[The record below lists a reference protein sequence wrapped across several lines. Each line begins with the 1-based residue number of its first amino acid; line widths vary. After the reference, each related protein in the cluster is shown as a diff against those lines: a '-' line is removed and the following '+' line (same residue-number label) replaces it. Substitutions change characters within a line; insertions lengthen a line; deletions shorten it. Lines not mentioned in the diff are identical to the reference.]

1 MKNIKIRSK
10 LLIVFLLIGIL
21 SVTPIILISMT
32 TFLESTKDQAYNF
45 GDKSAYYNA
54 QIIQN
59 WLDDKANLLK
69 NIRQQLENNEKLD
82 KSEIEE
88 ILYNHSETNNDFISI
103 FLGTED
109 NLMIDAYGWTPDKNY
124 IIKER
129 PWYQKAMDSNNTV
142 VTSVYKDYNLGTY
155 VTAIAL
161 PIKVGQ
167 RNGVLAANIQVD
179 YIVNKIDEIYFG
191 SSGFAVL
198 LDENNLL
205 ITGPN
210 DINNNKIFS
219 NLYDRFLEEDIL
231 FSKDIDKEVEIE
243 NDKYFTV
250 YSNIEKYGWNLFL
263 IAPVDDFLKE
273 NYRME
278 NLLYTIALL
287 TLFILIL
294 LGIMF
299 SRTISKPIEKLIE
312 QVSFIAKGD
321 LDHKVEIVTK
331 DEIGQL
337 SKEIEKMRNNLKKIF
352 DNVKYES
359 KILSLNTKLLSEHLD
374 ETYRGTYRFMSMLSH
389 DIKTPITLIK
399 GYVQGL
405 KMGVLDERKEDE
417 YLDKILYRSNQ
428 LEMITSDILDCTYE
442 MNNIKLNKKI
452 LDLRDYVNMV
462 CFNSENHIVNT
473 NREFK
478 KNIKISDYGCYV
490 EIDIIKTQ
498 RVLNNI
504 ISNAVKFSEKSSR
517 IELII
522 EQDKNKIITIIK
534 DEGIG
539 LKNVDKNKTF
549 NMFYKSE
556 GEEKGY
562 GLGLYISK
570 AIIEAHNGEIFLSH
584 NKDKG
589 ANCGFVLNCH
599 KKS

>member
-1 MKNIKIRSK
+1 MI
-10 LLIVFLLIGIL
+10 
-21 SVTPIILISMT
+21 PIILISMT
-32 TFLESTKDQAYNF
+32 TFLESTKDQAYNH

-54 QIIQN
+54 QIIKN

-69 NIRQQLENNEKLD
+69 NIKQQLENNERLD
-82 KSEIEE
+82 NYEIEE

-103 FLGTED
+103 FLGTEE
-109 NLMIDAYGWTPDKNY
+109 NTMIDAYGWKPDENY
-124 IIKER
+124 IVKER
-129 PWYQKAMDSNNTV
+129 PWYKKAIESNNTV
-142 VTSVYKDYNLGTY
+142 VTSVYRDYNIGTY

-161 PIKVGQ
+161 PIKIGD
-167 RNGVLAANIQVD
+167 RKGVLAANIQVD
-179 YIVNKIDEIYFG
+179 YIVNKIDEISFG

-210 DINNNKIFS
+210 DINNNKIFN

-231 FSKDIDKEVEIE
+231 FSKDIDKEIE
-243 NDKYFTV
+243 VDNDKYFTV

-273 NYRME
+273 YNQME
-278 NLLYTIALL
+278 NLLYIIVFF

-294 LGIMF
+294 LGTMF
-299 SRTISKPIEKLIE
+299 SRTISKPIERLIE

-321 LDHKVEIVTK
+321 LDHRVEIQTE
-331 DEIGQL
+331 DEIGEL

-352 DNVKYES
+352 ENIKYES

-374 ETYRGTYRFMSMLSH
+374 ETYKGTYRFMSMLSH

-405 KMGVLDERKEDE
+405 KMGMLDERKESE
-417 YLDKILYRSNQ
+417 YLDKLLYRSEQ
-428 LEMITSDILDCTYE
+428 LEMIASDILDCTYE
-442 MNNIKLNKKI
+442 MNNIELNKKVFS
-452 LDLRDYVNMV
+452 LADYVNMIS
-462 CFNSENHIVNT
+462 FNSENHIINT

-478 KNIKISDYGCYV
+478 KNIKIVDNECFI
-490 EIDIIKTQ
+490 EIDIIKIQ

-504 ISNAVKFSEKSSR
+504 ISNAVKFSEELSM

-522 EQDKNKIITIIK
+522 EQDGDRVITKIK
-534 DEGIG
+534 DEGKG

-570 AIIEAHNGEIFLSH
+570 EIIEAHGGEIFLSH
-584 NKDKG
+584 NKDRG
-589 ANCGFVLNCH
+589 ANCGFILKCH